1 MKKKLP
7 SLKETSIIPNS
18 SGLSGLRSGNLKHKS
33 VVTESLFSDR
43 SSKTH
48 ASAMLKKLQGVA
60 LIANGKL
67 SSAEKET
74 KVMSKAKDD
83 HNYFCQRNKKQDGKR
98 EHKLYF
104 GWRDKSSGST
114 I

>member
-1 MKKKLP
+1 
-7 SLKETSIIPNS
+7 
-18 SGLSGLRSGNLKHKS
+18 
-33 VVTESLFSDR
+33 
-43 SSKTH
+43 
-48 ASAMLKKLQGVA
+48 MLKKLQGVA

-104 GWRDKSSGST
+104 G
-114 I
+114 